1 MNNRSE
7 SLIKSWK
14 NRPNYIGDIKHPKL
28 YNIWRSFMFT
38 KKGQEIGCSE
48 EWKDYRTFYNDIK
61 DLYSEGLRLIRKD
74 KNLNFNKDNC
84 VFVSD
89 IESANLKGNNIL
101 LTYKEETKTL
111 LEWSIDLNISLK
123 GLRIRYHRYK
133 DILPIDQILFG
144 RIKTKKRNITDYK
157 LLEYQQQ
164 KNKISKM
171 LSSYKVKDNNKRLEF
186 DLDYDFMI
194 NNIVSKNCI
203 YCNNNLNIGCDRI
216 DNNIGHIKTNVVPC
230 CYICN
235 IVRSNN
241 FTIEEMKLLG
251 KVIEEIRINKSNPI
265 LKETFDKGE
274 EIIIEIV

>member
-1 MNNRSE
+1 
-7 SLIKSWK
+7 
-14 NRPNYIGDIKHPKL
+14 
-28 YNIWRSFMFT
+28 
-38 KKGQEIGCSE
+38 
-48 EWKDYRTFYNDIK
+48 
-61 DLYSEGLRLIRKD
+61 
-74 KNLNFNKDNC
+74 
-84 VFVSD
+84 
-89 IESANLKGNNIL
+89 
-101 LTYKEETKTL
+101 
-111 LEWSIDLNISLK
+111 
-123 GLRIRYHRYK
+123 
-133 DILPIDQILFG
+133 
-144 RIKTKKRNITDYK
+144 
-157 LLEYQQQ
+157 
-164 KNKISKM
+164 
-171 LSSYKVKDNNKRLEF
+171 
-186 DLDYDFMI
+186 MI